1 VHPPIRTG
9 RHLPAVGSA
18 ALVAAFAAGCSGSSG
33 ATTSQPTQSAVP
45 TPTCPTVA
53 PTPSATTA
61 ALAKALQNV
70 PFDLPM
76 PDNIS
81 IVGATTTNDGVR
93 VVRFTTPTSLRTA
106 VLFIV
111 QRYPKSGYVIGR
123 GDAEATE
130 ADAPFVHGQVRGL
143 TRVVGVQGCQ
153 TLWLVATVA
162 TTNNGV
168 TSPILVP
175 HPTSSVTSALPF
187 G

>member
-1 VHPPIRTG
+1 MVAT
-9 RHLPAVGSA
+9 AAA
-18 ALVAAFAAGCSGSSG
+18 ALVATLAVGCSGSSS
-33 ATTSQPTQSAVP
+33 APTSQSTPSTVS
-45 TPTCPTVA
+45 TPTCPTIA
-53 PTPSATTA
+53 PTPSATGA
-61 ALAKALQNV
+61 AITKALQNV

-81 IVGATTTNDGVR
+81 VVGATTTTDGVR

-143 TRVVGVQGCQ
+143 ARVTAVQPCQ
-153 TLWLVATVA
+153 TLWLVATV
-162 TTNNGV
+162 TTTSSGV